1 MIFFLEKF
9 VLLLL
14 LEAAA
19 DAGAGLG
26 GGLGGGAA
34 AGGVEVVELGL
45 VEGDLGVLGVVVNLH
60 RLDVGRGDLAQGALQ
75 LGVPAL
81 LDPRTVQEP
90 RLAAA
95 PVGCCC
101 VHLRLDFLGR
111 VLLWLRLPCHR
122 RLREGDVR
130 ECGLEEREREGG
142 SGGGWGGG
150 GI

>member
-1 MIFFLEKF
+1 MIFFLVKF

-19 DAGAGLG
+19 DARAGLG
-26 GGLGGGAA
+26 GGLGDD
-34 AGGVEVVELGL
+34 GGVEVVELGL

-81 LDPRTVQEP
+81 LDPRPVQEA

-101 VHLRLDFLGR
+101 VHLRQDFLGR
-111 VLLWLRLPCHR
+111 VLLWLRLPCHL

-130 ECGLEEREREGG
+130 ECGLEEREGG
-142 SGGGWGGG
+142 R